1 MNPFTRL
8 LLGSGRLP
16 RMVRDQVDVEDVLLL
31 AESLTGTLTFRNY
44 KAPGRRSKLR
54 KVGIA
59 GAVCITDKRLLVWGA
74 RGKLVDVPR
83 EDQRFAQIEV
93 EAEEPEKALFA
104 WEAGLFHDNRS
115 GRVEVRLHP
124 VQAAYVC
131 ELVGQGTRNSIQT
144 EE

>member
-1 MNPFTRL
+1 VNRFKRL
-8 LLGSGRLP
+8 LFGSGRLP
-16 RMVRDQVDVEDVLLL
+16 KMVRDQVQGEDLLLL
-31 AESLTGTLTFRNY
+31 AEGLTGTLTFRNY

-59 GAVCITDKRLLVWGA
+59 GAVCVTDRRLLVWGA

-83 EDQRFAQIEV
+83 EDERFGQIEV
-93 EAEEPEKALFA
+93 AAEEPEKVLIA

-124 VQAAYVC
+124 VQAEHVV
-131 ELVGQGTRNSIQT
+131 ELVRR
-144 EE
+144 

>member
-1 MNPFTRL
+1 MNPFKRL
-8 LLGSGRLP
+8 LFGSGRLP
-16 RMVRDQVDVEDVLLL
+16 RMVRDQIAGEDVLLL
-31 AESLTGTLTFRNY
+31 SEGLTGTLTFRNY

-59 GAVCITDKRLLVWGA
+59 GAVCVSAGRLLVWGA

-83 EDQRFAQIEV
+83 DDKRFGQIEV
-93 EAEEPEKALFA
+93 AAEEPEKVLFA

-124 VQAAYVC
+124 VEAERVV
-131 ELVGQGTRNSIQT
+131 ELVRG
-144 EE
+144 